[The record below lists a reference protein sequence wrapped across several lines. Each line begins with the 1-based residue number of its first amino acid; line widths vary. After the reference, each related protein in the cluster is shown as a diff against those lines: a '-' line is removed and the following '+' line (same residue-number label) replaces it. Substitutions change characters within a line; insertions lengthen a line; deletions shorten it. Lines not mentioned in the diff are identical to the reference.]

1 MKFGTFEK
9 RCSTEVKVETDD
21 WLIDN
26 SNVSHDISK
35 EIQCTLRHNILIGC
49 LELFNK
55 ESLYRIN
62 VVGQLM
68 MIFLHFIAHLD
79 QWLTNPQWNSG
90 IHNSFENG
98 SKCVKKEF
106 LVSCAQCSCTTYQF
120 WSQKVINSICYSIFE
135 QKIEYIDVLQS
146 FSTFAQSLS
155 MRPKNGQYICF
166 LLAQMTCG
174 FFLTSILVRASFEQC
189 NFNAQISENW
199 RVLDKNWEFAIK
211 SESFWFESRI
221 QDERVSVKNH
231 DFMTKT

>member
-1 MKFGTFEK
+1 MA
-9 RCSTEVKVETDD
+9 
-21 WLIDN
+21 L
-26 SNVSHDISK
+26 NVLK
-35 EIQCTLRHNILIGC
+35 KNFWCRVLNAAVL
-49 LELFNK
+49 
-55 ESLYRIN
+55 
-62 VVGQLM
+62 
-68 MIFLHFIAHLD
+68 
-79 QWLTNPQWNSG
+79 LTNFGRKRWS
-90 IHNSFENG
+90 I
-98 SKCVKKEF
+98 
-106 LVSCAQCSCTTYQF
+106 QF
-120 WSQKVINSICYSIFE
+120 VIPFSNR
-135 QKIEYIDVLQS
+135 KLNIDVLQS

-199 RVLDKNWEFAIK
+199 RVLDKNWEFVIK